1 MPGSALDG
9 IFSFGNNLHGE
20 AQVYKVGIAYLLWLF
35 SGFGALGFHRFYL
48 NKPVTGVLWIMTGG
62 LGMVGS
68 AYDFFTLPNQ
78 VREANIRAEV
88 RKALDMGARGSLAA
102 RFGYTAE
109 DRSEYRQKES
119 LERTILRVAKK
130 NAGLA
135 TPSEVALESEATIEN
150 ARAALDK
157 LASKGFAE
165 LRVRKSGAIVYAF
178 PEFMSD
184 DSPFEDF

>member
-1 MPGSALDG
+1 M
-9 IFSFGNNLHGE
+9 
-20 AQVYKVGIAYLLWLF
+20 YKVGIAYLLWLF

-48 NKPVTGVLWIMTGG
+48 NKPVTGVLWILTGG
-62 LGMVGS
+62 LGMFGS
-68 AYDFFTLPNQ
+68 AYDFFTLPSQ
-78 VREANIRAEV
+78 VREANLRAEL
-88 RKALDMGARGSLAA
+88 RKALETGARVSLGS
-102 RFGYTAE
+102 RFRDANDIGA
-109 DRSEYRQKES
+109 EYRQKES

-130 NAGLA
+130 NAGLV
-135 TPSEVALESEATIEN
+135 TPSEVALESDATIEN
-150 ARAALDK
+150 SRAALDK